1 MKSLIYTAI
10 TIILVIILFTLFSNN
25 DSASNFGD
33 KIRANPCQ
41 NPITITVGNIDNR
54 FGISE
59 SDVIA
64 TINKVAETWSEGAD
78 GPVAIYSEKG
88 KIKVN
93 LVYDVQQQLT
103 DRERQFRN
111 RLQMMEY
118 QITAFENDY
127 LVSVKNFEE
136 WNDGYQRESEQVQQ
150 MMDQL
155 NDWIQQINSR
165 GGFNSEQLEILKERR
180 ERIIR
185 LSERM
190 ERSGAVLTE
199 KVDEI
204 NAQLNEMNRMIEE
217 KNVLIQE
224 YNRTFSGTKR
234 FTQGSYEHS
243 GGNEWINIFQ
253 FANREEL
260 ELVIAHE
267 VGHALGLDH
276 VENQASVMHHLM
288 GQQVRTDLV
297 LTSEDEDA
305 LRDVCDF

>member
-1 MKSLIYTAI
+1 MRSLIYTAI
-10 TIILVIILFTLFSNN
+10 TIILLIIVFTLFSDN
-25 DSASNFGD
+25 DSSSNFGD
-33 KIRANPCQ
+33 RIRATPCQ

-64 TINKVAETWSEGAD
+64 TIKNVTETWSGVAD
-78 GPVAIYSEKG
+78 RPVAIYSDNG

-93 LVYDVQQQLT
+93 LVYDAQQQLT

-127 LVSVKNFEE
+127 LVSVESFDE
-136 WNDGYQRESEQVQQ
+136 WNDEYQRDSEMVQQ
-150 MMDQL
+150 MMNQL
-155 NDWIQQINSR
+155 NNWIDQINSQ
-165 GGFNSEQLEILKERR
+165 GGFNSEQLETLEERR
-180 ERIIR
+180 ERINR
-185 LSERM
+185 LSDRLEQ
-190 ERSGAVLTE
+190 SGTLLTE

-204 NAQLNEMNRMIEE
+204 NAQLSELNRMIEE
-217 KNVLIQE
+217 KNVLIDE

-234 FTQGSYEHS
+234 FTQGSYEYS
-243 GGNEWINIFQ
+243 DGNEWINIFQ

-276 VENQASVMHHLM
+276 VENPASVMHHLM
-288 GQQVRTDLV
+288 GQQVKTDLI
-297 LTSEDEDA
+297 LTSEDQDA
-305 LRDVCDF
+305 LRDICDF